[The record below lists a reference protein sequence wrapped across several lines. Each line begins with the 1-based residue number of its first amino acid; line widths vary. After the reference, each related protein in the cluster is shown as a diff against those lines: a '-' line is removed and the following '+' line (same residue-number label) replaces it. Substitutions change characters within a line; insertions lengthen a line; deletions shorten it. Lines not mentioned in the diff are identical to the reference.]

1 MNRPATYSLLLQSA
15 IRASLIVLATKLLS
29 VVVIANMEGAV
40 VELRTFGAVIPYLSV
55 SSSPQSF
62 LDIST
67 YSTLAMALAATL
79 LLVPTVVVAAAPS
92 QVVWGHLL
100 GLIITAETAVL
111 QVAVHYLGMP
121 NIRVER
127 VWWIVTVLLA
137 GLLLGMAGLG
147 FTVRAPRSDPAPH
160 PSA

>member
-15 IRASLIVLATKLLS
+15 IRASLVVLAAKLLS
-29 VVVIANMEGAV
+29 VVVIANMESGV
-40 VELRTFGAVIPYLSV
+40 VELRTVAAIIPYLSV

-67 YSTLAMALAATL
+67 YSTLVMAVAATL
-79 LLVPTVVVAAAPS
+79 FLVPTVVTATPP
-92 QVVWGHLL
+92 QVVWGRLL
-100 GLIITAETAVL
+100 GLIITAETAAL

-127 VWWIVTVLLA
+127 VWWIVMVVLA
-137 GLLLGMAGLG
+137 GLLLGAAGLG
-147 FTVRAPRSDPAPH
+147 FTVRAPRADPAPH
-160 PSA
+160 PST